1 MFTRRTLV
9 AAIAFASVVA
19 IVSVA
24 LADLKP
30 GTKAPSFSL
39 PTIDGKTFTLAE
51 KFKQPGNVVLL
62 DIWATW
68 CPPCR
73 SEIPHLVALQ
83 KKFQGKKV
91 VFVGVAIDDEKS
103 AVADFAKS
111 NRINYTIAHDP
122 RGSKLRNLYSIQGV
136 PATYIID
143 KKGVIRYAHS
153 GFPRDAA
160 EAKKEAATFEREINT
175 LLAKK

>member
-1 MFTRRTLV
+1 MFTRRTLIAAV
-9 AAIAFASVVA
+9 ALVSAVA
-19 IVSVA
+19 IVSIA

-30 GTKAPSFSL
+30 GNKAPNFSL
-39 PTIDGKTFTLAE
+39 PTIDGKTFRLAD

-73 SEIPHLVALQ
+73 AEIPHLVALQ
-83 KKFQGKKV
+83 KKFRGKKV
-91 VFVGVAIDDEKS
+91 VFVGVAIDNEKS
-103 AVADFAKS
+103 VVAEFAKS
-111 NRINYTIAHDP
+111 NGINYTVVHDP
-122 RGSKLRNLYSIQGV
+122 NGSKLRNLYSIQGV

-153 GFPRDAA
+153 GFPGDTA